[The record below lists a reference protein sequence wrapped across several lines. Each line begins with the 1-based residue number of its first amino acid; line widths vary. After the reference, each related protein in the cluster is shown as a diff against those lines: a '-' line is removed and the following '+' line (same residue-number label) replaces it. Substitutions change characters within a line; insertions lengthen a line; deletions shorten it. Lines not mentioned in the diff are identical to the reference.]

1 MPQGLVTPFKPAWN
15 IRGWTHVSYFTFT
28 ISLFLLQQT
37 VKVITAHPFM
47 LFPDKILFDHHI
59 LVPVADLPFSQASF
73 STEKPLSTAGICE
86 AVDITGYFT
95 PHPCI
100 CEKA

>member
-1 MPQGLVTPFKPAWN
+1 M
-15 IRGWTHVSYFTFT
+15 R
-28 ISLFLLQQT
+28 
-37 VKVITAHPFM
+37 VITAHLFI

-86 AVDITGYFT
+86 AVDIAGYFT

-100 CEKA
+100 CEKAWGDILHLENQQQWERCPVKGSSVFSVLC

>member
-1 MPQGLVTPFKPAWN
+1 
-15 IRGWTHVSYFTFT
+15 
-28 ISLFLLQQT
+28 
-37 VKVITAHPFM
+37 M
-47 LFPDKILFDHHI
+47 LFTDKILFDHHI
-59 LVPVADLPFSQASF
+59 LLPVADLPFPRASF

-86 AVDITGYFT
+86 AVNITGYFT